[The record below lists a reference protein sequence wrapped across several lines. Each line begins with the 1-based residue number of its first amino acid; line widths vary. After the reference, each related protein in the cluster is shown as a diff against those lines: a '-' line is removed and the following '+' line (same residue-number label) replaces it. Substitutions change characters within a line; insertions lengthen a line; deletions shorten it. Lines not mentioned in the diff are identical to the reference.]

1 MNNTTRELPKTFLQ
15 CFSLYRTEDRYV
27 RDTALAV
34 IYVSIIPLIICANLL
49 LIIGIIKTKR
59 NKFTASQ
66 ILFLTLFLSDLTVAV
81 VQLPMLLYIGWK
93 PSFSTCL
100 EIQIG
105 FFGYIFPVCMSF
117 TILDAISLDRYIHL
131 VHNRLYKRVVTNKSL
146 AVTII
151 LAILVSSTWPI
162 LINRDL
168 EISKVAK
175 VFIAM
180 STYTG
185 ALLATGV
192 ILNIALLRNIKKTS
206 QNLSIHQTL
215 DSTLTKTIT
224 IILAAQV
231 VAYLPVLVILNIA
244 AYMLHNSTGNEVAS
258 KRDKAFLWT
267 TILPQINAVGNSL
280 IYFARNSRMRRYY
293 YKLFTCGCKK
303 IELENAVSPV
313 PRNRCHEQAAS

>member
-1 MNNTTRELPKTFLQ
+1 
-15 CFSLYRTEDRYV
+15 
-27 RDTALAV
+27 
-34 IYVSIIPLIICANLL
+34 
-49 LIIGIIKTKR
+49 
-59 NKFTASQ
+59 
-66 ILFLTLFLSDLTVAV
+66 
-81 VQLPMLLYIGWK
+81 
-93 PSFSTCL
+93 
-100 EIQIG
+100 
-105 FFGYIFPVCMSF
+105 
-117 TILDAISLDRYIHL
+117 
-131 VHNRLYKRVVTNKSL
+131 
-146 AVTII
+146 
-151 LAILVSSTWPI
+151 
-162 LINRDL
+162 
-168 EISKVAK
+168 
-175 VFIAM
+175 M

-258 KRDKAFLWT
+258 KRGKAFLWT

-293 YKLFTCGCKK
+293 YKLFACGCKK
-303 IELENAVSPV
+303 KDLENAVSPV
-313 PRNRCHEQAAS
+313 PLNRCHEQAAS

>member
-1 MNNTTRELPKTFLQ
+1 MKPSKNLAKKFHSKRLLHVIRVRPPEIRE
-15 CFSLYRTEDRYV
+15 E
-27 RDTALAV
+27 
-34 IYVSIIPLIICANLL
+34 
-49 LIIGIIKTKR
+49 
-59 NKFTASQ
+59 
-66 ILFLTLFLSDLTVAV
+66 
-81 VQLPMLLYIGWK
+81 LPMLLYIGWK
-93 PSFSTCL
+93 PSLSTCL

-117 TILDAISLDRYIHL
+117 IILDAISLDRYIHL
-131 VHNRLYKRVVTNKSL
+131 MHNRLYKRVVTNKSL

-151 LAILVSSTWPI
+151 LAILVSSTWSI

-185 ALLATGV
+185 GLLATGV

-258 KRDKAFLWT
+258 KGQSFPLDNNTTSDKRSGKFINLFHKKQSHETLLLQVIYLWM
-267 TILPQINAVGNSL
+267 Q
-280 IYFARNSRMRRYY
+280 
-293 YKLFTCGCKK
+293 
-303 IELENAVSPV
+303 ENRFGKRSISSSSKYMP
-313 PRNRCHEQAAS
+313 